1 MLSFTEENYIKAIYH
16 LSANSH
22 NTVSTNAIAESIQA
36 SAASVTDMLKKLK
49 SKKLVVYEKYQG
61 VTLTK
66 AGLQIAKQLVRHHRL
81 WEVFLFEKLSFSWD
95 EVHDMAEQLEHIKS
109 EELINRLDKF
119 LNYPKYDPHGDPIPD
134 QQGNIRQV
142 EQKTLATA
150 KVGESKKVVGV
161 KDSSAKFLQYLD
173 SVKISLGT
181 ELEVLQ
187 ILDFDNS
194 FVIKLKN
201 KTKIGVSQQVV
212 KNLLVV

>member
-1 MLSFTEENYIKAIYH
+1 
-16 LSANSH
+16 
-22 NTVSTNAIAESIQA
+22 
-36 SAASVTDMLKKLK
+36 
-49 SKKLVVYEKYQG
+49 
-61 VTLTK
+61 
-66 AGLQIAKQLVRHHRL
+66 
-81 WEVFLFEKLSFSWD
+81 
-95 EVHDMAEQLEHIKS
+95 LEHIKS

-142 EQKTLATA
+142 EQKTLAAA
-150 KVGESKKVVGV
+150 KVGDVKKVVGV

-194 FVIKLKN
+194 LVLKLKN

>member
-16 LSANSH
+16 LSANNH

-142 EQKTLATA
+142 EQKTLAAA
-150 KVGESKKVVGV
+150 KVGDVKKVVGV

-194 FVIKLKN
+194 LVLKLKN